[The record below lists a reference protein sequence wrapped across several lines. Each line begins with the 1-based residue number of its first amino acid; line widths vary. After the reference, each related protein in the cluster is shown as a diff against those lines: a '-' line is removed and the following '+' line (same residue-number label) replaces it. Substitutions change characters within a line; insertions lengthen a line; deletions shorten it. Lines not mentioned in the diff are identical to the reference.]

1 MKKFL
6 LAMLTLF
13 MINSVY
19 SQNVKTDSLVSPI
32 EYPKLETDSNG
43 VRVVV
48 MTLEQ
53 AAKLDN
59 KLDLLKLLEDY
70 KISVSNLDSI
80 FVRVIVEKD
89 KIIAMQ
95 SFQISKMSELL
106 DNKDSQIEN
115 LRLQISNYVL
125 KEITYESE
133 LRNNKKEIDI
143 HLKRIRNLENKV
155 LWGGIGSGFI
165 IVATTVFAIISSK

>member
-6 LAMLTLF
+6 LVILALLMV
-13 MINSVY
+13 NSVY
-19 SQNVKTDSLVSPI
+19 SQINTDSLVSPI
-32 EYPKLETDSNG
+32 GYPKLETDSNG
-43 VRVVV
+43 VRVVI

-70 KISVSNLDSI
+70 KLSVSNLDSI
-80 FVRVIVEKD
+80 FVKVVVEKD
-89 KIIAMQ
+89 NIIAMQ
-95 SFQISKMSELL
+95 NFQISKMSELL

-133 LRNNKKEIDI
+133 LRNKNKEIDL

-165 IVATTVFAIISSK
+165 IVVTTVFAIISSK

>member
-6 LAMLTLF
+6 LVILSLLMV
-13 MINSVY
+13 NSVY
-19 SQNVKTDSLVSPI
+19 SQINTDSLVSPI

-43 VRVVV
+43 VRVVI

-70 KISVSNLDSI
+70 KLSVSNLDSI
-80 FVRVIVEKD
+80 FVKVVVEKD
-89 KIIAMQ
+89 NIIAMQ
-95 SFQISKMSELL
+95 NFQISKMSELL

-133 LRNNKKEIDI
+133 LRNKNKEIDL

-165 IVATTVFAIISSK
+165 IVVTTVFAIISSK